1 MYDCI
6 TAESSGKSG
15 GSAGGAKQGGGG
27 GKGGKG
33 GGGGGKG
40 GGGGS
45 AVVDLTEANFNALVM
60 ESTDHWIVEFY
71 APWYV
76 CLQTRTYE

>member
-1 MYDCI
+1 MTDDRI
-6 TAESSGKSG
+6 TAESGGKSG
-15 GSAGGAKQGGGG
+15 GSAGGAKQGGGA
-27 GKGGKG
+27 
-33 GGGGGKG
+33 GKG

-71 APWYV
+71 APW
-76 CLQTRTYE
+76 